1 MIHLKILPQHE
12 GQRLDRYLADQRPEL
27 SRSRLQK
34 LIAEGAV
41 CINGKTT
48 RSSYRVVAG
57 DSITINILPPTDSAI
72 NPEEYPLDIFFE
84 DDHVLVLDKP
94 AGMIVHPAGRV
105 TSGTLVNA
113 LLSHCTHLS
122 GINGVLRPGIVHRLD
137 KDTSGLMVVA
147 KSDEGHRK
155 LAAQLE
161 ARAMERRYLALI
173 WGGFEADEGRIEAP
187 IGRHPKDRKRMAVSQ
202 KGRYAATRWKIK
214 ARYDFLSLLYLALE
228 TGRTHQIR
236 VHLAHLNRPVFGD
249 PLYGGREERLSG
261 IAPLFRRE
269 ATHLLAQT
277 NRQMLHATQLTF
289 VHPVT
294 KEEMMFEAHPPE
306 DMQKILAYSSS
317 SSSGISTNS
326 G

>member
-41 CINGKTT
+41 CLNGKTT

-57 DSITINILPPTDSAI
+57 DSITINIPPPTDSAI
-72 NPEEYPLDIFFE
+72 NPEDIPLDIFFE

-94 AGMIVHPAGRV
+94 ADMIVHPAGRV

-147 KSDEGHRK
+147 KSDTGHRG

-202 KGRYAATRWKIK
+202 NGKYAATRWKIRT
-214 ARYDFLSLLYLALE
+214 RYDFLSLLSLALE

-294 KEEMMFEAHPPE
+294 KKDMMFEAHPPE